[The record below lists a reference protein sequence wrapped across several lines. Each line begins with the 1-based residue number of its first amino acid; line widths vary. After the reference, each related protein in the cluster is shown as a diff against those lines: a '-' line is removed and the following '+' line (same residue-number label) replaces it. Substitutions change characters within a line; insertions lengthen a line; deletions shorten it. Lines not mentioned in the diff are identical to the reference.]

1 MNTARNEN
9 GKYTDLML
17 VQALFRT
24 FSLQWMVVIQI
35 LTDFEK
41 TRGVVTEGND
51 PAYSYLSEVT
61 AKDLGVSTGVA
72 NLTLDHLVPPVTISL
87 EFKPG
92 KPWPPPIKTALTLN
106 EVTEVSTGNGE
117 TAQIIPDDPSDPSL
131 EVLVTFKGYSTKMH
145 ASEEARLK
153 WWDETLRILSQPEYT
168 GWQILWGPTAKRE
181 AIIEEAEAADLLPEN
196 KNKTPR
202 SRVFIPLDKAEAL
215 TPENIAIEKG
225 ITPSG
230 YFRTPTNAHSQQSIY
245 GLFVNKSS
253 SSTVE
258 TVFIN
263 TGKIDGQLREKMK
276 EIRSMIICDHP
287 DFKAY
292 IELEAPLFK
301 TTPQW
306 NEAELPNYVDK
317 AYGVQGIKILG
328 SVLMSLD
335 EQFAYED
342 GKADLDLVK
351 IMEGAGYKKGANGA
365 YKTTERVDVIKILDL
380 ILACKYTLLE
390 KTEDEIKWTRYPLFL
405 TLSEEGQTTIK
416 RSTRLPIKDPST
428 NETHYEDR
436 FVPERLNRKIQ
447 ANPVWYTDSFFPKN
461 GFSPQYSIV
470 PKVLYTLDVKHGIAI
485 RIGHSLAPEWRNNP
499 GESCLKRS
507 VKTLLERAKLPLSGK
522 HAARDRAR
530 LFKGLDFMK
539 AQGIISNYERKPSK
553 EGQPLS
559 EIISLFPPEQTKE
572 RNLKIANKKFSLLR
586 IEKPKP
592 PKALLAHELSSLIE
606 KSGLSAN
613 KFAQAIGVDAGNISK
628 MKKGEKTISLTISQK
643 IREAFPSLRT

>member
-215 TPENIAIEKG
+215 TPENIAIKEDFSNYVK
-225 ITPSG
+225 I
-230 YFRTPTNAHSQQSIY
+230 PTNEPSRH
-245 GLFVNKSS
+245 LFNLWNKPILSS
-253 SSTVE
+253 DWQT
-258 TVFIN
+258 
-263 TGKIDGQLREKMK
+263 K
-276 EIRSMIICDHP
+276 EISTGNVDSKLLPIVEQNLWRPILKEP
-287 DFKAY
+287 AY
-292 IELEAPLFK
+292 MQYLELRGSLFRDSPQFNHAELEH
-301 TTPQW
+301 
-306 NEAELPNYVDK
+306 YVDK
-317 AYGVQGIKILG
+317 FFGVPGLKMLGIMLILIG
-328 SVLMSLD
+328 EKFALD
-335 EQFAYED
+335 ND
-342 GKADLDLVK
+342 GIMVFDLPEV
-351 IMEGAGYKKGANGA
+351 MELAGYKKGPNRA
-365 YKTTERVDVIKILDL
+365 YKTEKCLEVIKIQDL
-380 ILACKYTLLE
+380 LFSLHYRAIKTNGSHFEAEEFPYFHILNTKISGNKRTARAKLKGSPKDEVGNYLLQDVYQYDRYTRTV
-390 KTEDEIKWTRYPLFL
+390 KVN
-405 TLSEEGQTTIK
+405 Q
-416 RSTRLPIKDPST
+416 
-428 NETHYEDR
+428 
-436 FVPERLNRKIQ
+436 
-447 ANPVWYTDSFFPKN
+447 WYTDAFTKTTGRSL
-461 GFSPQYSIV
+461 QYT
-470 PKVLYTLDVKHGIAI
+470 YTEKKLFRLDENKRKIAL
-485 RIGHSLAPEWRNNP
+485 RIGINLALEWRHNP
-499 GESCLKRS
+499 EDTYLKRS
-507 VKTLLERAKLPLSGK
+507 VKSLLLRAKLPLKGVN
-522 HAARDRAR
+522 AARDRKR
-530 LFKGLDFMK
+530 LFRELDFMK
-539 AQGIISNYERKPSK
+539 DHGLIGGYEIEPTENGKSLEDMVLLYPPGKLK
-553 EGQPLS
+553 ELNQ
-559 EIISLFPPEQTKE
+559 
-572 RNLKIANKKFSLLR
+572 KIAAGKLVHLDNKRRK
-586 IEKPKP
+586 IGEKLVP
-592 PKALLAHELSSLIE
+592 PQELSSIIE

-613 KFAQAIGVDAGNISK
+613 KFAETLGVSRGLISEIRSG
-628 MKKGEKTISLTISQK
+628 KKKISSKLSQK
-643 IREAFPSLRT
+643 IRAAFPLG